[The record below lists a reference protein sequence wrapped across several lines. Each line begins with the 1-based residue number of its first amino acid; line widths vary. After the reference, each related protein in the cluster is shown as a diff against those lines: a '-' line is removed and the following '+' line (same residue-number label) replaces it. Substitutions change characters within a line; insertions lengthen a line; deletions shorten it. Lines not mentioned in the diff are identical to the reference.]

1 MKRTVPA
8 VVQTASLL
16 GPAPW
21 RLGPDRAVCPALLLR
36 AAVPRAKYRQSAG
49 PMLGPKSAR
58 RGLYRSRH
66 RPASCPPL
74 GPPGMEQGV
83 PLPYTPTGP
92 WSPPGIRQPWPARRV
107 YPRRRRRIPARGR
120 GPEQAI
126 VGLDMEDAVAH
137 YDTLDGRTVVEP
149 SNEVFIYSPRF
160 GAVRQVVSLV
170 SKEERQRAAGVDMP
184 QKVST
189 PTTLQKVAGTKQNI
203 QPRDEIAA
211 RPPVAL
217 RSKQARDVI
226 STVLVPRGFQDGFK
240 PYENLAIIRRGV
252 VTEAEMPVL
261 AQGTKAAI
269 AWSHTQS
276 VQIVLERQGAMA
288 DVKYDQAMSTYT
300 ASSPPGCPKLRLVK
314 VASTPFAQPGDTVD
328 FTLRF
333 DNIGNQPI
341 SNVAILDSLNTRLE
355 YVEGSAQCS
364 VAAKFTTQ
372 PNEGGSVVVR
382 CELSKPLAPCKGGV
396 LRFRCRVR

>member
-21 RLGPDRAVCPALLLR
+21 RWVVIALCALLFCSCR
-36 AAVPRAKYRQSAG
+36 GPAGQVSSEAPGRCSGQSLSSEAYSGAG
-49 PMLGPKSAR
+49 TAT
-58 RGLYRSRH
+58 
-66 RPASCPPL
+66 ASCPPL

-92 WSPPGIRQPWPARRV
+92 WSPPGIRQPWPADEYIRDGGDEYR
-107 YPRRRRRIPARGR
+107 PAGVV
-120 GPEQAI
+120 QNKQV

-341 SNVAILDSLNTRLE
+341 GNVAILDSLNTRLE

>member
-1 MKRTVPA
+1 MKRSVPFD
-8 VVQTASLL
+8 VQPIGLF

-21 RLGPDRAVCPALLLR
+21 RWALIALCALIFCSCRGPTGQMPPGTHTPWSGDSLPSEAYTGPA
-36 AAVPRAKYRQSAG
+36 AAA
-49 PMLGPKSAR
+49 
-58 RGLYRSRH
+58 
-66 RPASCPPL
+66 ASCPPM

-92 WSPPGIRQPWPARRV
+92 WSPPGIRQPWPEDEYIRDGGDEGR
-107 YPRRRRRIPARGR
+107 PAGVVHDK
-120 GPEQAI
+120 QV
-126 VGLDMEDAVAH
+126 VGLEMEDAVAH

-149 SNEVFIYSPRF
+149 SNEVYLYAPRF
-160 GAVRQVVSLV
+160 GAVRQVVGLV
-170 SKEERQRAAGVDMP
+170 SNEERQKAAGVELP
-184 QKVST
+184 QKLGV
-189 PTTLQKVAGTKQNI
+189 PTTVQKLAGAKQNV
-203 QPRDEIAA
+203 QPSGEIAA

-226 STVLVPRGFQDGFK
+226 STVLGPRGFQDGFK

-252 VTEAEMPVL
+252 VREAEMPLL
-261 AQGTKAAI
+261 ARGSTAAI
-269 AWSHTQS
+269 AWSHTQA
-276 VQIVLERQGAMA
+276 VQILLERQGAMA
-288 DVKYDQAMSTYT
+288 EVKYDEAMSIYT

-333 DNIGNQPI
+333 DNIGNQPLG
-341 SNVAILDSLNTRLE
+341 NVTILDSLNTRLE

-364 VAAKFTTQ
+364 VEAKFSAQ
-372 PNEGGSVVVR
+372 PNEGGSMVVR
-382 CELSKPLAPCKGGV
+382 CEVSKPLQPGKGGV

>member
-1 MKRTVPA
+1 MKRA
-8 VVQTASLL
+8 VQSDVQAASLL
-16 GPAPW
+16 GPEPW
-21 RLGPDRAVCPALLLR
+21 RWALIALCTLIFCSCRGPAGQAPPGAHGPCSGESLSSDAYTG
-36 AAVPRAKYRQSAG
+36 AATAT
-49 PMLGPKSAR
+49 
-58 RGLYRSRH
+58 
-66 RPASCPPL
+66 ASCPPM

-92 WSPPGIRQPWPARRV
+92 WSPPGIRQPWPEDEYIRDGGDEGR
-107 YPRRRRRIPARGR
+107 PAGVI
-120 GPEQAI
+120 QNKQV
-126 VGLDMEDAVAH
+126 VGLEMEDAVAH

-149 SNEVFIYSPRF
+149 SNEVYLYSPRF
-160 GAVRQVVSLV
+160 GAVRQVVGLV
-170 SKEERQRAAGVDMP
+170 SNEERQRVAGVDLP
-184 QKVST
+184 QKLGT
-189 PTTLQKVAGTKQNI
+189 PTTVERVAGAKQNV
-203 QPRDEIAA
+203 QPSGQIAA

-217 RSKQARDVI
+217 RSKQARDVL
-226 STVLVPRGFQDGFK
+226 STVLGPRGFQDGFK

-261 AQGTKAAI
+261 ARGSTAAI
-269 AWSHTQS
+269 AWSHTQA
-276 VQIVLERQGAMA
+276 VQIILERQGAMA
-288 DVKYDQAMSTYT
+288 EVKYDQAMSTYT

-333 DNIGNQPI
+333 DNIGNQPLG
-341 SNVAILDSLNTRLE
+341 NVTILDSLNTRLE

-364 VAAKFTTQ
+364 VEAKFSSQ

-382 CELSKPLAPCKGGV
+382 CELSKPLPPCKGGV